1 MGIITS
7 GGYSGLVGKPNM
19 NSKVEAKYP
28 ALLFKQHLTAY
39 VEKIYGMI
47 RDALKKEISPFLNLC
62 IQVNKNTIAHKLDLH
77 WIILIKFHEQAP
89 RSTRARS
96 IRGSSK
102 NIHSNIL
109 AKQQASNIH
118 WQSIV
123 NNLARTL
130 STMSENYVSMKL
142 KFIYY
147 FALFS
152 DQRIGCPVSVET
164 FLYRSLPQL
173 LRKSSIKYSTS
184 LMSSFLIGLQLPL
197 SNTV

>member
-62 IQVNKNTIAHKLDLH
+62 I
-77 WIILIKFHEQAP
+77 QAP

-184 LMSSFLIGLQLPL
+184 LMSSFLIVYCLGESAAHLVMG
-197 SNTV
+197 NT

>member
-62 IQVNKNTIAHKLDLH
+62 IQVNKYTIAHKHKFYIVCLDLH
-77 WIILIKFHEQAP
+77 LIILIKFHEQAP

-123 NNLARTL
+123 NNMARTL

-152 DQRIGCPVSVET
+152 DQRIGCPVSVE
-164 FLYRSLPQL
+164 
-173 LRKSSIKYSTS
+173 
-184 LMSSFLIGLQLPL
+184 
-197 SNTV
+197 